1 MSSLVY
7 LRTYLGQPTSIDV
20 SGQIHRTT
28 IDGRP
33 AFTVAGGLGKG
44 VTVTFTILRTITPA
58 AASTRGLFTVQTNGA
73 QITQRELSPGT
84 HPSIVPAYWFGSS
97 VDGLSLREYNQ
108 GEHRNPHGVLPV
120 PGLRRTRAQVVL
132 RLMAG
137 RRLPGERA
145 VRARARR
152 AAKPA
157 SRARRASLPYRSAV
171 DGWAAVTGRTSRTR
185 SRA

>member
-44 VTVTFTILRTITPA
+44 VAVTITILRTITPA

-73 QITQRELSPGT
+73 QITQRELSTGT

-97 VDGLSLREYNQ
+97 VDGLSL
-108 GEHRNPHGVLPV
+108 
-120 PGLRRTRAQVVL
+120 
-132 RLMAG
+132 
-137 RRLPGERA
+137 
-145 VRARARR
+145 ARR
-152 AAKPA
+152 APGNPA
-157 SRARRASLPYRSAV
+157 VFFQYQGSDAL
-171 DGWAAVTGRTSRTR
+171 GRK
-185 SRA
+185 AFCG